1 MVDKTKQYNF
11 LWKNVKLTR
20 EIIINILDIFMV
32 GLFLGS
38 KRKEKRKDL
47 LKVSDFQVSNENFR
61 EQRY

>member
-1 MVDKTKQYNF
+1 MDKTKQYNF
-11 LWKNVKLTR
+11 SWKNVKLTR

-32 GLFLGS
+32 ILFLGS

-47 LKVSDFQVSNENFR
+47 LQVSDFQVSNENFR